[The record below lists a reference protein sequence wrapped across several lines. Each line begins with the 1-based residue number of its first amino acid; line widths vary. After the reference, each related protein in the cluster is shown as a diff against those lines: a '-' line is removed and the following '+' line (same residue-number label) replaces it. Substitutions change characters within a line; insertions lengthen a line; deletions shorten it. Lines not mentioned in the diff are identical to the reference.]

1 MRDTPCRVEAD
12 LRKREEENDAA
23 ELAWEMAATE
33 RRNLAEEII
42 MDGAELRKRLD
53 DEDLAH
59 PLAALMQ
66 AYELGGDCKEQVR
79 KLRERL
85 IEVLTD
91 E

>member
-1 MRDTPCRVEAD
+1 MSDTPCRVSAD
-12 LRKREEENDAA
+12 LRRYEA
-23 ELAWEMAATE
+23 EQDRLESVWELDKHLRQAQ
-33 RRNLAEEII
+33 AEEDC

>member
-1 MRDTPCRVEAD
+1 MSRYPDAVSAD
-12 LRKREEENDAA
+12 LARYEREQDRLEKEWELAAQDRRDAVA
-23 ELAWEMAATE
+23 EL
-33 RRNLAEEII
+33 I